1 MAEGSVPGGQLC
13 GEPPQQ
19 AHRNPSMAQC
29 RQYSQLCGSPGSA
42 PVPGE
47 AGAGDS
53 PRATGNS
60 GTLAAPNI
68 RAPILRMKLRRQTR
82 CAMSRASRST
92 RASIELR
99 MSGIRVDLQGV
110 TRTVGVSPSGS
121 TLLRYLPEVA
131 SEMSRGLFSSEHANN
146 SGCGDGNT

>member
-13 GEPPQQ
+13 AEPPQQ

-29 RQYSQLCGSPGSA
+29 RQYSQVCGSPGS
-42 PVPGE
+42 
-47 AGAGDS
+47 AGDS

-68 RAPILRMKLRRQTR
+68 TAPTLPMKLRRETR
-82 CAMSRASRST
+82 CARSRASRST

-99 MSGIRVDLQGV
+99 LSGIRVDLQGV

-131 SEMSRGLFSSEHANN
+131 S
-146 SGCGDGNT
+146 